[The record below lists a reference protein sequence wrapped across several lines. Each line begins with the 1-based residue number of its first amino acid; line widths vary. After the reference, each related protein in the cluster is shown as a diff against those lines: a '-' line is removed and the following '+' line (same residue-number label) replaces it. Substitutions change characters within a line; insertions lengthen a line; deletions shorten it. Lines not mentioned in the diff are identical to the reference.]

1 MRGKHG
7 PMSGISEAGS
17 AEAFTGRTAW
27 ARDMAAALR
36 AYLQTEVG
44 SAVVLLAAAVVG
56 LIWANL
62 PGGSYETV
70 WTTRLA
76 VRLGG
81 WGITEELRRW
91 VNDGLMTF
99 FFFVIGLEVRRELDM
114 GELRERRRVAVPV
127 LAALGGMVAPALI
140 YLAINAGGPGARAWG
155 VPMPTDTALALG
167 VLALVGPRFPQRLR
181 VFVLTLV
188 VVDDIASLVVIGVAY
203 TRDLSLVALA
213 IAILF
218 FGVVYLLRF
227 LRFWRG
233 PAYFVVGVALWAA
246 MLESGVHPA
255 VAGVAMGLLATAYP
269 PRRQRLERAVSL
281 TRMFREQP
289 TPEFARSARLSVD
302 AAISTNERLQYLL
315 HPWTSYVI
323 VPLFAL
329 ANVGVVLRGDLLRS
343 AIGSPIT
350 MGVVAGLVVGK
361 LIGISG
367 VSWLA
372 TRPRLGGLPLTVP
385 FPQLVGASTVAGIGF
400 TVSLFIADLSLD
412 GPRLEE
418 AKIGILRASI
428 VASLLGWGT
437 FRAIARLPSTPSATT
452 SAGRRR
458 RRSPWS
464 STATT
469 SARTAAGPSRPSA
482 SCSRS
487 SARSCAT
494 SIGTCRWSTC
504 TPTPNW
510 RPRPPRPPAPRGASG
525 RCTTCCSPTRTR
537 SSPPTCAAT
546 RRDWDWM
553 STGSGTRPA
562 PGPMRAASPRTFAA
576 PTRAASPV
584 RRPSSSTAAATRAP
598 TTPRRS
604 PPLCGSPGTAR
615 RSMRPPRAPGSPGD
629 RARSS
634 PPGGSGGGGHR
645 GQRLGELGAQPGDLQ
660 VQNHAVASAIAVG
673 PSGESGAPCQARRQ
687 PTTASRVSAAASTR
701 ELGGM
706 LRCCSSRLAKPVS
719 TATTSAASARTLSA
733 QRSHPSVR

>member
-213 IAILF
+213 ITNLF

-302 AAISTNERLQYLL
+302 TAISTNERLPDHHGRGGGAGGRQIDRHQWRLL
-315 HPWTSYVI
+315 AGHPAAPRRAAADG
-323 VPLFAL
+323 PLPAAGGGL
-329 ANVGVVLRGDLLRS
+329 DGRGDRLH
-343 AIGSPIT
+343 
-350 MGVVAGLVVGK
+350 GVAVHRRPLAGRPAPRGGQDRHPGRLHRGVA
-361 LIGISG
+361 
-367 VSWLA
+367 A
-372 TRPRLGGLPLTVP
+372 RLGHVP
-385 FPQLVGASTVAGIGF
+385 GDRAAPARAAGPHRRGNGAA
-400 TVSLFIADLSLD
+400 
-412 GPRLEE
+412 PR
-418 AKIGILRASI
+418 RA
-428 VASLLGWGT
+428 
-437 FRAIARLPSTPSATT
+437 RC
-452 SAGRRR
+452 GRRR
-458 RRSPWS
+458 R
-464 STATT
+464 A
-469 SARTAAGPSRPSA
+469 
-482 SCSRS
+482 
-487 SARSCAT
+487 
-494 SIGTCRWSTC
+494 
-504 TPTPNW
+504 
-510 RPRPPRPPAPRGASG
+510 RPRPRAGGGAGHPGRVRRLRVPVLRQGRADRPRAAPGVQRGAALRLSAPAAGRRAPPRRTGGRGRRGRRRPGELLGDARPAVRQPERARARRPARLRGATGTGRRPVLGRGPLQDLCAPRRRGRSQRRRERRRRYADLLRQRPPPRGRLRHRDARRRCAARPAPREGRCGRLARQAVQVTVPGHRHQGVRAVAATAASG
-525 RCTTCCSPTRTR
+525 WA
-537 SSPPTCAAT
+537 SSVP
-546 RRDWDWM
+546 
-553 STGSGTRPA
+553 S
-562 PGPMRAASPRTFAA
+562 RAISRF
-576 PTRAASPV
+576 
-584 RRPSSSTAAATRAP
+584 
-598 TTPRRS
+598 
-604 PPLCGSPGTAR
+604 
-615 RSMRPPRAPGSPGD
+615 
-629 RARSS
+629 
-634 PPGGSGGGGHR
+634 
-645 GQRLGELGAQPGDLQ
+645 
-660 VQNHAVASAIAVG
+660 QNHAVASAIAVG

>member
-167 VLALVGPRFPQRLR
+167 VLA
-181 VFVLTLV
+181 
-188 VVDDIASLVVIGVAY
+188 DIASLVVIGVAY

-218 FGVVYLLRF
+218 CGVVYLLRF

-329 ANVGVVLRGDLLRS
+329 ASAGVVLRGDVLAS
-343 AIGSPIT
+343 AITSPIT
-350 MGVVAGLVVGK
+350 IGVVVGLVVGK

-367 VSWLA
+367 TSWLA
-372 TRPRLGGLPLTVP
+372 TRARLGGLPLTVP
-385 FPQLVGASTVAGIGF
+385 FPQLIGASAVAGIGF

-418 AKIGILRASI
+418 AKIGILGASI

-437 FRAIARLPSTPSATT
+437 FRAIARLP
-452 SAGRRR
+452 
-458 RRSPWS
+458 
-464 STATT
+464 
-469 SARTAAGPSRPSA
+469 
-482 SCSRS
+482 
-487 SARSCAT
+487 
-494 SIGTCRWSTC
+494 
-504 TPTPNW
+504 
-510 RPRPPRPPAPRGASG
+510 RGLL
-525 RCTTCCSPTRTR
+525 
-537 SSPPTCAAT
+537 
-546 RRDWDWM
+546 
-553 STGSGTRPA
+553 
-562 PGPMRAASPRTFAA
+562 
-576 PTRAASPV
+576 V
-584 RRPSSSTAAATRAP
+584 RTAAATAP
-598 TTPRRS
+598 LP
-604 PPLCGSPGTAR
+604 
-615 RSMRPPRAPGSPGD
+615 D
-629 RARSS
+629 
-634 PPGGSGGGGHR
+634 
-645 GQRLGELGAQPGDLQ
+645 EL
-660 VQNHAVASAIAVG
+660 
-673 PSGESGAPCQARRQ
+673 
-687 PTTASRVSAAASTR
+687 AAAVDAERDHVRGPEEAPVTLVEYGDYECPYCGRAEPTVR
-701 ELGGM
+701 EL
-706 LRCCSSRLAKPVS
+706 LQEFS
-719 TATTSAASARTLSA
+719 
-733 QRSHPSVR
+733 

>member
-350 MGVVAGLVVGK
+350 MGVVAG
-361 LIGISG
+361 
-367 VSWLA
+367 
-372 TRPRLGGLPLTVP
+372 
-385 FPQLVGASTVAGIGF
+385 IGF

-418 AKIGILRASI
+418 AKIGILGASI

-437 FRAIARLPSTPSATT
+437 FRAIARLP
-452 SAGRRR
+452 
-458 RRSPWS
+458 
-464 STATT
+464 
-469 SARTAAGPSRPSA
+469 
-482 SCSRS
+482 
-487 SARSCAT
+487 
-494 SIGTCRWSTC
+494 
-504 TPTPNW
+504 
-510 RPRPPRPPAPRGASG
+510 RGLL
-525 RCTTCCSPTRTR
+525 
-537 SSPPTCAAT
+537 
-546 RRDWDWM
+546 
-553 STGSGTRPA
+553 
-562 PGPMRAASPRTFAA
+562 
-576 PTRAASPV
+576 V
-584 RRPSSSTAAATRAP
+584 RTAAATAPLPDELAAAVDAERDHVRGPEEAPVTLVEYGDYECPYCGRAEP
-598 TTPRRS
+598 TVRELLQEFSEELRYVYRHLPLVDVHPHAELAAEAAEAAGAQGSFWEMHDLLFANQNALEPADLRGYAARLGLDVDRFWDEARS
-604 PPLCGSPGTAR
+604 RTYAR
-615 RSMRPPRAPGSPGD
+615 RVAED
-629 RARSS
+629 VRS
-634 PPGGSGGGGHR
+634 
-645 GQRLGELGAQPGDLQ
+645 AD
-660 VQNHAVASAIAVG
+660 
-673 PSGESGAPCQARRQ
+673 ESGVAGTPTFFVNGRRHEGAYDTETLAAAVRLARHR
-687 PTTASRVSAAASTR
+687 AKVDAAASR
-701 ELGGM
+701 A
-706 LRCCSSRLAKPVS
+706 RQSR
-719 TATTSAASARTLSA
+719 
-733 QRSHPSVR
+733 

>member
-27 ARDMAAALR
+27 ARDMAAALC

-155 VPMPTDTALALG
+155 VPMPTDTALALR

-361 LIGISG
+361 LIGIRG
-367 VSWLA
+367 
-372 TRPRLGGLPLTVP
+372 
-385 FPQLVGASTVAGIGF
+385 
-400 TVSLFIADLSLD
+400 
-412 GPRLEE
+412 
-418 AKIGILRASI
+418 ASI

-437 FRAIARLPSTPSATT
+437 FRAVARLP
-452 SAGRRR
+452 
-458 RRSPWS
+458 
-464 STATT
+464 
-469 SARTAAGPSRPSA
+469 
-482 SCSRS
+482 
-487 SARSCAT
+487 
-494 SIGTCRWSTC
+494 
-504 TPTPNW
+504 
-510 RPRPPRPPAPRGASG
+510 RGLL
-525 RCTTCCSPTRTR
+525 
-537 SSPPTCAAT
+537 
-546 RRDWDWM
+546 
-553 STGSGTRPA
+553 
-562 PGPMRAASPRTFAA
+562 
-576 PTRAASPV
+576 V
-584 RRPSSSTAAATRAP
+584 RTAAATAP
-598 TTPRRS
+598 LPDELAAAVDAERDPVRGLLQEFSEELRYVYRHLPLVDVHPHAELAAEAAEAAGAQGSFWEMHDLLFANQNALEPADLRGYAARLGLDVDRFWDEARS
-604 PPLCGSPGTAR
+604 RTYAR
-615 RSMRPPRAPGSPGD
+615 RVAED
-629 RARSS
+629 VRS
-634 PPGGSGGGGHR
+634 
-645 GQRLGELGAQPGDLQ
+645 AD
-660 VQNHAVASAIAVG
+660 
-673 PSGESGAPCQARRQ
+673 ESGVAGTPTFFVNGRRHEGAYDTETLAAAVRLARHR
-687 PTTASRVSAAASTR
+687 AKVDAAASR
-701 ELGGM
+701 A
-706 LRCCSSRLAKPVS
+706 RQSR
-719 TATTSAASARTLSA
+719 
-733 QRSHPSVR
+733 

>member
-255 VAGVAMGLLATAYP
+255 VAGVAMGLLA
-269 PRRQRLERAVSL
+269 
-281 TRMFREQP
+281 
-289 TPEFARSARLSVD
+289 
-302 AAISTNERLQYLL
+302 
-315 HPWTSYVI
+315 
-323 VPLFAL
+323 
-329 ANVGVVLRGDLLRS
+329 
-343 AIGSPIT
+343 
-350 MGVVAGLVVGK
+350 GLVVGK

-367 VSWLA
+367 VSRLA

-418 AKIGILRASI
+418 AKIGILGASI

-437 FRAIARLPSTPSATT
+437 FRAIARLP
-452 SAGRRR
+452 
-458 RRSPWS
+458 
-464 STATT
+464 
-469 SARTAAGPSRPSA
+469 
-482 SCSRS
+482 
-487 SARSCAT
+487 
-494 SIGTCRWSTC
+494 
-504 TPTPNW
+504 
-510 RPRPPRPPAPRGASG
+510 RGLL
-525 RCTTCCSPTRTR
+525 
-537 SSPPTCAAT
+537 
-546 RRDWDWM
+546 
-553 STGSGTRPA
+553 
-562 PGPMRAASPRTFAA
+562 
-576 PTRAASPV
+576 V
-584 RRPSSSTAAATRAP
+584 RTAAATAPLPDELAAAVDAERDHVRGPEEAPVTLVEYGDYECPYCGRAEP
-598 TTPRRS
+598 TVRELLQEFSEELRYVYRHLPLVDVHPHAELAAEAAEAAGAQGSFWEMHDLLFANQNALEPADLRGYAARLGLDVDRFWDEARSRTYARRVAEDVRSADESGVAGTPTFFVNGRRHEGAYDTETLAAAVRLARHRAKVDAAAS
-604 PPLCGSPGTAR
+604 RAR
-615 RSMRPPRAPGSPGD
+615 RSR
-629 RARSS
+629 
-634 PPGGSGGGGHR
+634 
-645 GQRLGELGAQPGDLQ
+645 
-660 VQNHAVASAIAVG
+660 
-673 PSGESGAPCQARRQ
+673 
-687 PTTASRVSAAASTR
+687 
-701 ELGGM
+701 
-706 LRCCSSRLAKPVS
+706 
-719 TATTSAASARTLSA
+719 
-733 QRSHPSVR
+733 

>member
-418 AKIGILRASI
+418 AKIGILGASI

-437 FRAIARLPSTPSATT
+437 FRAIARLPRVPLVDVHPHAELAAEAAEAAGAQGSFWEMHDLLFANQNALEPADLRGYAARLGLDVDRFWDEARSRTYARRVAEDVRSADESGVAGTPTFFVN
-452 SAGRRR
+452 GRRHE
-458 RRSPWS
+458 
-464 STATT
+464 
-469 SARTAAGPSRPSA
+469 
-482 SCSRS
+482 
-487 SARSCAT
+487 
-494 SIGTCRWSTC
+494 
-504 TPTPNW
+504 
-510 RPRPPRPPAPRGASG
+510 GAYD
-525 RCTTCCSPTRTR
+525 TETL
-537 SSPPTCAAT
+537 
-546 RRDWDWM
+546 
-553 STGSGTRPA
+553 
-562 PGPMRAASPRTFAA
+562 
-576 PTRAASPV
+576 
-584 RRPSSSTAAATRAP
+584 AAAVRLARHRAKV
-598 TTPRRS
+598 
-604 PPLCGSPGTAR
+604 
-615 RSMRPPRAPGSPGD
+615 D
-629 RARSS
+629 
-634 PPGGSGGGGHR
+634 
-645 GQRLGELGAQPGDLQ
+645 
-660 VQNHAVASAIAVG
+660 
-673 PSGESGAPCQARRQ
+673 
-687 PTTASRVSAAASTR
+687 AAASR
-701 ELGGM
+701 A
-706 LRCCSSRLAKPVS
+706 RQSR
-719 TATTSAASARTLSA
+719 
-733 QRSHPSVR
+733 

>member
-1 MRGKHG
+1 
-7 PMSGISEAGS
+7 MSGISEAGS

-418 AKIGILRASI
+418 AKIGILGASI

-437 FRAIARLPSTPSATT
+437 FRAIARLP
-452 SAGRRR
+452 
-458 RRSPWS
+458 
-464 STATT
+464 
-469 SARTAAGPSRPSA
+469 
-482 SCSRS
+482 
-487 SARSCAT
+487 
-494 SIGTCRWSTC
+494 
-504 TPTPNW
+504 
-510 RPRPPRPPAPRGASG
+510 RGLL
-525 RCTTCCSPTRTR
+525 
-537 SSPPTCAAT
+537 
-546 RRDWDWM
+546 
-553 STGSGTRPA
+553 
-562 PGPMRAASPRTFAA
+562 
-576 PTRAASPV
+576 V
-584 RRPSSSTAAATRAP
+584 RTAAATAPLPDELAAAVDAERDHVRGPEEAPVTLVEYGDYECPYCGRAEP
-598 TTPRRS
+598 TVRELLQEFSEELRYVYRHLPLVDVHPHAELAAEAAEAAGAQGSFWEMHDLLFANQNALEPADLRGYAARLGLDVDRFWDEARS
-604 PPLCGSPGTAR
+604 RTYAR
-615 RSMRPPRAPGSPGD
+615 RVAED
-629 RARSS
+629 VRS
-634 PPGGSGGGGHR
+634 
-645 GQRLGELGAQPGDLQ
+645 AD
-660 VQNHAVASAIAVG
+660 
-673 PSGESGAPCQARRQ
+673 ESGVAGTPTFFVNGRRHEGAYATETLAAAVRLARHR
-687 PTTASRVSAAASTR
+687 AKVDAAASR
-701 ELGGM
+701 A
-706 LRCCSSRLAKPVS
+706 RQSR
-719 TATTSAASARTLSA
+719 
-733 QRSHPSVR
+733 